1 MYPGSSGVFYLHEMN
16 HHPQELHWGPA
27 VLEAVYAAADAIL
40 RVYEGL
46 EAIEI
51 ELKSDNSPVT
61 AADRA
66 AHAVL
71 DPVLAATG
79 FPVMSEEGRSIP
91 YAERA
96 TWETYWVV
104 DPLDGTKEFIKRN
117 GEFTVNVALVH
128 RGSPVFGFVYAPVLG
143 WLYAGGPGY
152 GARKSMVRVDWTDLW
167 DQAQVLP
174 ARLPEQTTVVASRS
188 HATPETEQLIA
199 RWESRVGPIERVS
212 MGSSLK
218 IGLVAEGRA
227 HAYPRAAPTME
238 WDTAAGHAVLL
249 GAGMELRELVFGP
262 EGFRA
267 GAPLRY
273 NKENL
278 LNPPFLACGAPYLCG
293 DA

>member
-1 MYPGSSGVFYLHEMN
+1 MKTNPR
-16 HHPQELHWGPA
+16 ELVWGPN
-27 VLEAVYAAADAIL
+27 VLNAVYAAADAIL
-40 RVYEGL
+40 RVYDGHQAL
-46 EAIEI
+46 NV
-51 ELKSDNSPVT
+51 ELKADNSPVT
-61 AADRA
+61 AADHA

-71 DPVLAATG
+71 DPVLEATG
-79 FPVMSEEGRSIP
+79 FPVMSEEGRSIS
-91 YAERA
+91 YAERSA
-96 TWETYWVV
+96 WTTYWVV

-128 RGSPVFGFVYAPVLG
+128 EGSPVMGFVYAPVLG
-143 WLYAGGPGY
+143 WLYVGGPGY
-152 GARKSMVRVDWTDLW
+152 GARKSMVRVAWDELWT
-167 DQAQVLP
+167 QAQVLP
-174 ARLPEQTTVVASRS
+174 ARLPQQTTVVASRS
-188 HATPETEQLIA
+188 HSTPETEELIA
-199 RWESRVGPIERVS
+199 RWEAKVGPIERVS

-249 GAGMELRELVFGP
+249 GAGMELRQLHHGP
-262 EGFRA
+262 NGFEVGSA
-267 GAPLRY
+267 LTY